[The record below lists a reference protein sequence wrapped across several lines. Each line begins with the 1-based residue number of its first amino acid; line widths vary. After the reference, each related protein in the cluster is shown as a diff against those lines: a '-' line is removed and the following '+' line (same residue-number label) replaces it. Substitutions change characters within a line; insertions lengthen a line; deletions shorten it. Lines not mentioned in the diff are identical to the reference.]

1 VAPSK
6 AIPLGAVCLGCAAFV
21 QAVGIALSVQRLKHA
36 TEGLGATT
44 EPDRLKDA
52 IGQVTGDLADAYHPA
67 MIAGGMAIPLFLF
80 GAGLLIHASVGMA
93 RKLESP

>member
-1 VAPSK
+1 MAPSK

-21 QAVGIALSVQRLKHA
+21 QAVGVALSVQRLKHA
-36 TEGLGATT
+36 TEGLGAA
-44 EPDRLKDA
+44 EPDQLKDA